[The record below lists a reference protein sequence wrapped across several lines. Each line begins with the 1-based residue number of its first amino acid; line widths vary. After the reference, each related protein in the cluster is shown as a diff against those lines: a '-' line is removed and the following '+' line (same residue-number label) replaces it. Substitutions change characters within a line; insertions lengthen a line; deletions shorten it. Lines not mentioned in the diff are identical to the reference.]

1 MRRRLA
7 AEQAAHRSALNLAK
21 EVIQEMHALV
31 IQMVHDMAR
40 TRRELEE
47 LQLTSQR
54 LSTLEA
60 LPAQIESR
68 FDENQR
74 AALERDSV
82 QRTQAAI
89 RQLAKIYPK
98 SSSVVFV
105 GRNYFGDNVKY
116 AFLAFRAW
124 AADQGVKCHFLPDN
138 SEQYEMLKA
147 AGLDPIPPDHDL
159 WTNNDALALLGAK
172 IIVLCD
178 AMLAPTWPNSL
189 SKELL
194 AGAKQVQLWHGIS
207 IKEIGMANIQVEGLT
222 KEFPATIAA
231 VSGPFDVFV
240 GTSASSEAEWKR
252 FFAIHSYVPA
262 GYPRNDVLLRE
273 PSNYDLVNVD
283 VCTYE
288 LMCNAR
294 KAGQTVVLYAPTFR
308 DRIGISWIT
317 KSALEELNRYCETA
331 GHLLVVNL
339 HPYEQYALT
348 ELRST
353 LSGVVFVQAGTDA
366 YPLLAQASLLI
377 TDYSSIA
384 FDYLLLDRPIIHYRP
399 DHKDYQAVS
408 RSLIDGHEMMV
419 GGPCVYT
426 LETLCDALES
436 ATAATI
442 DPEQDEHKALRAQ
455 LRERLFD
462 HPDGHASERVV
473 MAIAQ
478 LLRQE

>member
-1 MRRRLA
+1 
-7 AEQAAHRSALNLAK
+7 
-21 EVIQEMHALV
+21 
-31 IQMVHDMAR
+31 
-40 TRRELEE
+40 
-47 LQLTSQR
+47 
-54 LSTLEA
+54 
-60 LPAQIESR
+60 
-68 FDENQR
+68 
-74 AALERDSV
+74 
-82 QRTQAAI
+82 
-89 RQLAKIYPK
+89 
-98 SSSVVFV
+98 
-105 GRNYFGDNVKY
+105 
-116 AFLAFRAW
+116 
-124 AADQGVKCHFLPDN
+124 
-138 SEQYEMLKA
+138 
-147 AGLDPIPPDHDL
+147 
-159 WTNNDALALLGAK
+159 
-172 IIVLCD
+172 
-178 AMLAPTWPNSL
+178 
-189 SKELL
+189 
-194 AGAKQVQLWHGIS
+194 
-207 IKEIGMANIQVEGLT
+207 
-222 KEFPATIAA
+222 
-231 VSGPFDVFV
+231 
-240 GTSASSEAEWKR
+240 
-252 FFAIHSYVPA
+252 
-262 GYPRNDVLLRE
+262 
-273 PSNYDLVNVD
+273 
-283 VCTYE
+283 
-288 LMCNAR
+288 
-294 KAGQTVVLYAPTFR
+294 
-308 DRIGISWIT
+308 
-317 KSALEELNRYCETA
+317 LEELNRYCETA